1 MEQRLRSIEGK
12 LMLNRD
18 RCESVSNRP
27 TSQPKERPARVEYR
41 IIENEYRDYNT
52 AAENK
57 KLREENKLLN

>member
-1 MEQRLRSIEGK
+1 
-12 LMLNRD
+12 MLNRD

-27 TSQPKERPARVEYR
+27 TSQPKERPVRVEYR